1 MNHFRNSL
9 KYIVH
14 FLSARN
20 TWGFGVHSPFLFQF
34 TRFVLLEKHSYYIFQ
49 QIENLRL
56 KLKKD
61 FRDINI
67 TDFGTG
73 GNRTETISEITSK
86 SLKSAK
92 YGQLLFRIVHYFKAR
107 NVLELG
113 TSLGITTSY
122 LASASSE
129 IQCTS
134 LEGCPEIA
142 QIARE
147 NIDKLVIKT
156 IEIVVG
162 NIDNTLVNVLNQTNK
177 LDFVFI
183 DANHQ
188 SEAILNY
195 FNLCLSKV
203 HANTVIVIDDIY
215 WSGDM
220 EKAWKV
226 IKNHPQVMSTIDLF
240 QLGIVFFNSD
250 LYKKHY
256 KMRY

>member
-1 MNHFRNSL
+1 MN
-9 KYIVH
+9 
-14 FLSARN
+14 
-20 TWGFGVHSPFLFQF
+20 
-34 TRFVLLEKHSYYIFQ
+34 
-49 QIENLRL
+49 
-56 KLKKD
+56 LKKD
-61 FRDINI
+61 YRAINI

-73 GNRTETISEITSK
+73 SDRTETISAIAYK

-92 YGQLLFRIVHYFKAR
+92 YGQLLFRIIHYFRAQ

-122 LASASSE
+122 LASVSSE
-129 IQCTS
+129 IHCTS

-142 QIARE
+142 KIARE
-147 NIDKLVIKT
+147 NIDKLAIKNV
-156 IEIVVG
+156 EIVVG
-162 NIDNTLVNVLNQTNK
+162 DINSTLANVLNQTNK

-183 DANHQ
+183 DANHK
-188 SEAILNY
+188 SEAILRY

-203 HANTVIVIDDIY
+203 HSNTVIVIDDIY
-215 WSGDM
+215 WSSDM

-240 QLGIVFFNSD
+240 QLGIVFFNMD
-250 LYKKHY
+250 LNKKHY